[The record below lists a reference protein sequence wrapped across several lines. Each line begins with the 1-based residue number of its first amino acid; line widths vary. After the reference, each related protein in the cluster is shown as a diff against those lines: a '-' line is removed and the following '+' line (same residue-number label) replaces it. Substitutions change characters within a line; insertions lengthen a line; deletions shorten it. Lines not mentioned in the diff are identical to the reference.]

1 MHAYRPPRSKSN
13 WSGNVSG
20 GPRDRKSSTQLGD
33 RHTLLNLMD
42 GIEKDWHC
50 RLRRKPLPHQFLDR
64 GALLAWLSKIES
76 LQYCFQTSYFKPCEK
91 TTRGRTWTLC
101 SMREFMRHPPRIKS
115 DPLMILSLLWTQ
127 VSVDQVFGAVWTV
140 KKIQPILME
149 NQLWENVAQ
158 KVTKRVLER
167 EVPRCIKG
175 RNINSILTE
184 RL

>member
-1 MHAYRPPRSKSN
+1 
-13 WSGNVSG
+13 
-20 GPRDRKSSTQLGD
+20 
-33 RHTLLNLMD
+33 
-42 GIEKDWHC
+42 
-50 RLRRKPLPHQFLDR
+50 
-64 GALLAWLSKIES
+64 
-76 LQYCFQTSYFKPCEK
+76 
-91 TTRGRTWTLC
+91 
-101 SMREFMRHPPRIKS
+101 MRHPPRIKS